1 MFKNKYFPKN
11 SLITDGLIF
20 TILIILSTILFGYS
34 INHLINVIIILIF
47 IPFIYIKLLK
57 GKSNTLN
64 ISNDIPNLFHY
75 IGLFLLILLLKDY
88 LYFLTF
94 FPSNDIN
101 YTNIFI
107 FIFLFPFIIYKSKF
121 IYSFFTQKTLYK
133 KIIII
138 LIITSIFSFLYFFI
152 NDNLFDNENKH
163 TIPLINRIY
172 LSFYSLNYY
181 LHKFIYPFELNA
193 MVVYPEGVEGHLSVI
208 YKLSIFIFLSILFL
222 IVWFLY
228 TIKDASYSKNIIF
241 GLLFF
246 IINISLVLHII
257 PIGGKI
263 LVADRYSYLAYL
275 GLFISFVF
283 VIDYIIHLYKFNYRI
298 YNILWVIVILILSY
312 TCYSRNKVWQNDQ
325 KFWTDII
332 EKDSTNH
339 YAQYS
344 LGLYFYETRKYQ
356 QAIEQYNKAISI
368 NNNQFEYFTNRA
380 ASYIK
385 IKKHQ
390 EAFDD
395 FDRATQLNPKD
406 YASYYNRGSLYLSIG
421 RIENSIYDFRTAL
434 QIKNDYTEA
443 AKSLE
448 KAERLIKAKELF
460 EQNESQ
466 NSELSEYY
474 NQIGT
479 EKAMDKLILESLPYF
494 ELSVKCDTVNIDAL
508 KNRGNAYAI
517 LKRFEEAERDFI
529 KILLMKPDDGG
540 TLMNLG
546 NIKHETG
553 YKDIACEYW
562 EKALN
567 LGLGNAQFMIDKFCR

>member
-1 MFKNKYFPKN
+1 
-11 SLITDGLIF
+11 
-20 TILIILSTILFGYS
+20 
-34 INHLINVIIILIF
+34 
-47 IPFIYIKLLK
+47 
-57 GKSNTLN
+57 
-64 ISNDIPNLFHY
+64 
-75 IGLFLLILLLKDY
+75 
-88 LYFLTF
+88 
-94 FPSNDIN
+94 
-101 YTNIFI
+101 
-107 FIFLFPFIIYKSKF
+107 
-121 IYSFFTQKTLYK
+121 
-133 KIIII
+133 
-138 LIITSIFSFLYFFI
+138 
-152 NDNLFDNENKH
+152 
-163 TIPLINRIY
+163 
-172 LSFYSLNYY
+172 
-181 LHKFIYPFELNA
+181 
-193 MVVYPEGVEGHLSVI
+193 
-208 YKLSIFIFLSILFL
+208 
-222 IVWFLY
+222 
-228 TIKDASYSKNIIF
+228 
-241 GLLFF
+241 
-246 IINISLVLHII
+246 
-257 PIGGKI
+257 
-263 LVADRYSYLAYL
+263 
-275 GLFISFVF
+275 
-283 VIDYIIHLYKFNYRI
+283 
-298 YNILWVIVILILSY
+298 LILSY